1 MARTYKRD
9 SNGRFAGGGGSSGGG
24 GGKRPA
30 AKSVSRGVNRLTRDN
45 AGKITSVGGSGATAR
60 GGRLKTA
67 AGNKRAMQTAKVS
80 GSRPAGTMKGKIKR
94 DPGAAGKV
102 GQGKA
107 APKLSGIA
115 TVGAKLA
122 TRDKATGRGDRAEAN
137 IKGRFSGQTGK
148 RMDASIDRAVKQVKA
163 ANIARFAD
171 MKPKGQVK
179 AERAANAEAKRQ
191 AAAAN
196 PKRVRSAESLRMS
209 RAKQVEKRRGMNI
222 SNPAGERQDSAG
234 RMAAN
239 AARTQQRATAFL
251 KAKAKPSAASKPA
264 LNKIAASP
272 RQLSKN
278 EQIAR
283 DVMTDKTFRS
293 DRQRVTEMQRRG
305 IKPDT
310 DIVGLVANVRAK
322 QGGGTTSRIKP
333 PATPKPTNAAP
344 KATAKPKTGQE
355 IMKAEVR
362 KVQNKKLRDI
372 NAEIKAAGP
381 NAINLRVEKLAL
393 QNNMLATQ
401 SRQTAK
407 QVAKSEK
414 QTQVVRGRIA
424 EMRRDRERI
433 GRAAANRTRNADVRN
448 SAAPMSKASFAPRP
462 SKKTI
467 RSQNQADKA
476 LDFYANPT
484 KALRTVSKRKPG
496 FRLPRNMR

>member
-9 SNGRFAGGGGSSGGG
+9 GIGRFAGGGGSSGGG

-45 AGKITSVGGSGATAR
+45 AGKITSVGGEGATAR

-80 GSRPAGTMKGKIKR
+80 GGRPAGTISKKRRGISDSDKQSMQMAKALRSGKPNPAVDAVRRRQENSAASRRQANSLAKGNLLKTTEADR
-94 DPGAAGKV
+94 RNRAQSLATA
-102 GQGKA
+102 QR
-107 APKLSGIA
+107 KLSEMERTGSGRNSLTGSKTA
-115 TVGAKLA
+115 LLVQRAHVAALSKPLPEFRKPNRSDVVAKNRNALA
-122 TRDKATGRGDRAEAN
+122 RRRSERQNAQIMADFRAKTA
-137 IKGRFSGQTGK
+137 
-148 RMDASIDRAVKQVKA
+148 
-163 ANIARFAD
+163 
-171 MKPKGQVK
+171 KPT
-179 AERAANAEAKRQ
+179 
-191 AAAAN
+191 AAAA
-196 PKRVRSAESLRMS
+196 
-209 RAKQVEKRRGMNI
+209 
-222 SNPAGERQDSAG
+222 
-234 RMAAN
+234 
-239 AARTQQRATAFL
+239 T
-251 KAKAKPSAASKPA
+251 KPA
-264 LNKIAASP
+264 
-272 RQLSKN
+272 
-278 EQIAR
+278 
-283 DVMTDKTFRS
+283 
-293 DRQRVTEMQRRG
+293 
-305 IKPDT
+305 
-310 DIVGLVANVRAK
+310 
-322 QGGGTTSRIKP
+322 
-333 PATPKPTNAAP
+333 AAP
-344 KATAKPKTGQE
+344 KATAKRKTGQE

-433 GRAAANRTRNADVRN
+433 GRAAANRAKNADVRN

-484 KALRTVSKRKPG
+484 KALKTVSKRKPG

>member
-9 SNGRFAGGGGSSGGG
+9 GNGRFAGGGGSSSGGG

-45 AGKITSVGGSGATAR
+45 AGKITSVGGTGATAR

-80 GSRPAGTMKGKIKR
+80 GGRPAGTMKGKVKR
-94 DPGAAGKV
+94 DPRAAGKV
-102 GQGKA
+102 GQRKA
-107 APKLSGIA
+107 AAKPASKSKTDLQVMQQADRMMGKLS
-115 TVGAKLA
+115 
-122 TRDKATGRGDRAEAN
+122 
-137 IKGRFSGQTGK
+137 
-148 RMDASIDRAVKQVKA
+148 
-163 ANIARFAD
+163 
-171 MKPKGQVK
+171 
-179 AERAANAEAKRQ
+179 KRQ
-191 AAAAN
+191 ASIQVDKVGLNEGLRQVRRNNARAGRVNTALA
-196 PKRVRSAESLRMS
+196 KRGLLEKYTKLTAPADAIRMT
-209 RAKQVEKRRGMNI
+209 
-222 SNPAGERQDSAG
+222 PAGKG
-234 RMAAN
+234 I
-239 AARTQQRATAFL
+239 
-251 KAKAKPSAASKPA
+251 PKPA
-264 LNKIAASP
+264 
-272 RQLSKN
+272 
-278 EQIAR
+278 
-283 DVMTDKTFRS
+283 
-293 DRQRVTEMQRRG
+293 
-305 IKPDT
+305 
-310 DIVGLVANVRAK
+310 
-322 QGGGTTSRIKP
+322 
-333 PATPKPTNAAP
+333 ATPKPAAAP
-344 KATAKPKTGQE
+344 KATAKRKTGQE

-433 GRAAANRTRNADVRN
+433 GRAAANRTRNADARN
-448 SAAPMSKASFAPRP
+448 LAAPMSKASFAPRP

>member
-1 MARTYKRD
+1 
-9 SNGRFAGGGGSSGGG
+9 
-24 GGKRPA
+24 
-30 AKSVSRGVNRLTRDN
+30 
-45 AGKITSVGGSGATAR
+45 
-60 GGRLKTA
+60 
-67 AGNKRAMQTAKVS
+67 
-80 GSRPAGTMKGKIKR
+80 MKGKIKR
-94 DPGAAGKV
+94 DPGAAGKI

-251 KAKAKPSAASKPA
+251 KAKAKPSTASKPA

-333 PATPKPTNAAP
+333 PATPKPTNTATPSKKPTSKAAP
-344 KATAKPKTGQE
+344 KPAATPKPANAARPKVNLSTSAFEKRAKDVDARASSARNAAKGLDQSNPSNRKAFAKANALQMASDRYSSVLRKSKNSEFTAAQVFKSTNRRYTTAPKLSPSE
-355 IMKAEVR
+355 KAAKTR
-362 KVQNKKLRDI
+362 SANKAKTLEK
-372 NAEIKAAGP
+372 NIKAQEQA
-381 NAINLRVEKLAL
+381 R
-393 QNNMLATQ
+393 
-401 SRQTAK
+401 RY
-407 QVAKSEK
+407 
-414 QTQVVRGRIA
+414 GR
-424 EMRRDRERI
+424 
-433 GRAAANRTRNADVRN
+433 
-448 SAAPMSKASFAPRP
+448 
-462 SKKTI
+462 
-467 RSQNQADKA
+467 
-476 LDFYANPT
+476 
-484 KALRTVSKRKPG
+484 
-496 FRLPRNMR
+496 